1 MKVIANPS
9 EVYRHVQ
16 ELRCRG
22 QTIGLVPTMG
32 ALHAGHYS
40 LVRTAKTACDTA
52 VATIF
57 VNPTQFG
64 PNEDYSRYPRT
75 LESDLEGLAA
85 AGAEVVFVPEA
96 ASLYGPSHGT
106 WVEPTGLAEVLEGQ
120 FRPGHYRGVATI
132 VLKLFHL
139 IPADIA
145 YFGEKDY
152 QQLMVIRRLVE
163 DLNVPLRVEG
173 CPTVREHD
181 GLAMSSRN
189 RYLSAEERQRA
200 LALSRALRQVVAAF
214 EAGQT
219 SVAALER
226 EMQRLLAE
234 QVDAIDYARI
244 VDGRSLQSLEV
255 ATPSAVALIAA
266 RVGRTRLIDNMKL
279 G

>member
-1 MKVIANPS
+1 
-9 EVYRHVQ
+9 
-16 ELRCRG
+16 
-22 QTIGLVPTMG
+22 MG

>member
-1 MKVIANPS
+1 MKVISNPS

-16 ELRCRG
+16 ELRRRG
-22 QTIGLVPTMG
+22 QTVGLVPTMG

-40 LVRTAKTACDTA
+40 LVRTAKTACATA

-75 LESDLEGLAA
+75 LESDLEGLSA
-85 AGAEVVFVPEA
+85 AGADMVFVPEA
-96 ASLYGPSHGT
+96 ASLYGPSHAT
-106 WVEPTGLAEVLEGQ
+106 WVDPAGLADVLEGQ

-139 IPADIA
+139 IPADVA

-163 DLNVPLRVEG
+163 DLNVPLQIEG
-173 CPTVREHD
+173 CPTVREND

-189 RYLSAEERQRA
+189 RYLSPEERQRA
-200 LALSRALRQVVAAF
+200 LALSRALRQAVAAF
-214 EAGQT
+214 KAGQT
-219 SVAALER
+219 SVAALE
-226 EMQRLLAE
+226 EKMQRLLAE

-244 VDGRSLQSLEV
+244 VDGRSLQPLEV
-255 ATPSAVALIAA
+255 ASPSAVALIAA

-279 G
+279 A

>member
-1 MKVIANPS
+1 MKVISNPS

-16 ELRCRG
+16 ELRRRG
-22 QTIGLVPTMG
+22 QTVGLVPTMG

-40 LVRTAKTACDTA
+40 LVRTAKTACATA

-75 LESDLEGLAA
+75 LDSDLEGLSA
-85 AGAEVVFVPEA
+85 AGADMVFVPEA
-96 ASLYGPSHGT
+96 ASLYGPSHAT
-106 WVEPTGLAEVLEGQ
+106 WVDPAGLADVLEGQ

-139 IPADIA
+139 IPADVA

-163 DLNVPLRVEG
+163 DLNVPLQIEG
-173 CPTVREHD
+173 CPTVREND

-189 RYLSAEERQRA
+189 RYLSPEERQRA
-200 LALSRALRQVVAAF
+200 LALSRALRQAVAAF
-214 EAGQT
+214 KAGQT
-219 SVAALER
+219 SVAVLEE
-226 EMQRLLAE
+226 EMQRLLEE

-244 VDGRSLQSLEV
+244 VDGRSLQPLEV
-255 ATPSAVALIAA
+255 ASPSAVALIAA
-266 RVGRTRLIDNMKL
+266 RVGRTRLIDNM
-279 G
+279 